1 MRAALPLMG
10 GQLAQMAAGV
20 VEVMLAGHLGPAVL
34 GAVAVGNA
42 IWTLAVGAL
51 IGVLMAVSP
60 SVAQLDGAGRRD
72 ETASLFTQAVWTALA
87 LGVLLGAAMV
97 AGGPWL
103 ARQAGIDPALHGP
116 VRDFLHAVSLGAPG
130 LGLFLACRGLSDGL
144 SRTRTSMAFALLGL
158 AVLAPL
164 GWAMMYGRLGLP
176 ALGAQGA
183 GFAAAA
189 MCWIEGLAFTAWLV
203 LSRARAGLGWQRVRL
218 RPDPAAIGALLRLGV
233 PMAVSVLLEMGLFSA
248 SALVIAGFGP
258 VAVAGHQVA
267 LNVAALCF
275 MMPLGLGMAITV
287 RIGNAVG
294 RGEPASVRRA
304 AIAGLAVVLAI
315 QAVSCGVLLSL
326 PQAIAGLYTD
336 DPAVLRM
343 AAALLLP
350 AALFQF
356 SDGLQVAAAG
366 ALRGLKD
373 TRVPMLITAVSY
385 WGVGM
390 PAGLYFAF
398 VAGLAAPGLWLGLI
412 AGLTCAAIL
421 LTARL
426 HRRTGF

>member
-1 MRAALPLMG
+1 MTVLPPRNSARRGADGSARRHLAVEAGATLRLALPLMG

-72 ETASLFTQAVWTALA
+72 ETASLFIQAAWTALA

-287 RIGNAVG
+287 RIGNAVRAWRARLGAPG
-294 RGEPASVRRA
+294 RDCRAGGRAGHPGGVVRRA
-304 AIAGLAVVLAI
+304 AE
-315 QAVSCGVLLSL
+315 
-326 PQAIAGLYTD
+326 
-336 DPAVLRM
+336 
-343 AAALLLP
+343 P
-350 AALFQF
+350 AAGHCRPLHRR
-356 SDGLQVAAAG
+356 SRGAAHGGGAAAAG
-366 ALRGLKD
+366 G
-373 TRVPMLITAVSY
+373 AVSVLRRSP
-385 WGVGM
+385 GGRRRR
-390 PAGLYFAF
+390 
-398 VAGLAAPGLWLGLI
+398 VA
-412 AGLTCAAIL
+412 
-421 LTARL
+421 
-426 HRRTGF
+426 RT